1 MIRSIFFIIIA
12 GAAVLAAVWLA
23 ERPGAFAID
32 WLGWHIEMP
41 VPMLLAAIAM
51 IVIAAALLYRGWRW
65 LTAIPGELA
74 GWRRES
80 KREKGY
86 RALTQGMVAV
96 AAGDPAEAQ
105 KQARR
110 ADVLLNEPP
119 LTMLLSAQAAQLN
132 GDEAAARRYFD
143 AMLERPETAFLGL
156 RGLLMQAQRDGD
168 EGEALRLAARAR
180 KLQPRTP
187 WVLRTLFDLQLQESQ
202 WRPALATLEDAAKR
216 GVLDSSEA
224 KRLHTIV
231 LLGCSQEAEGLGDSN
246 TALDFAKK
254 AQRHAPD
261 DLAVT
266 LRYAQLLATAG
277 KTRAVEKLA
286 REAWGQTPHPE
297 LARLY
302 PEAGGEV
309 APLAAIKRLEK
320 LVTAHQNH
328 AETHIALARAYLNA
342 EIWGAAR
349 SHLEAA
355 CEDDPPARV
364 CRMMAELEERENPG
378 QNGESG
384 GDMAAMRRWLM
395 RASIAAPDPA
405 WICSG
410 CGAQSAGWH
419 LRCARC
425 DELGTLEWRA
435 QERVQALTSDMNS
448 DVNSESGTGSDYTA
462 HSAPALVAAPAAVL
476 ETASGA
482 PIDGP
487 PPIPPRL
494 GGADKA

>member
-1 MIRSIFFIIIA
+1 
-12 GAAVLAAVWLA
+12 
-23 ERPGAFAID
+23 
-32 WLGWHIEMP
+32 
-41 VPMLLAAIAM
+41 
-51 IVIAAALLYRGWRW
+51 
-65 LTAIPGELA
+65 
-74 GWRRES
+74 
-80 KREKGY
+80 
-86 RALTQGMVAV
+86 MVAV
-96 AAGDPAEAQ
+96 AAGDAQEAQ

-110 ADVLLNEPP
+110 ADMLLSEPP

-132 GDEAAARRYFD
+132 GDEAAARRYFE

-187 WVLRTLFDLQLQESQ
+187 WVLRTLFDLQLKEGQ

-216 GVLDSSEA
+216 GGLESGEA
-224 KRLHTIV
+224 KRLRTII
-231 LLGCSQEAEGLGDSN
+231 LLGCSQEAEGLDDEN
-246 TALDFAKK
+246 NALDFAKK

-261 DLAVT
+261 NLAAT
-266 LRYAQLLATAG
+266 LRYTQLLAAAG
-277 KTRAVEKLA
+277 KTGAVEKLA
-286 REAWGQTPHPE
+286 REAWGRNPHPE

-302 PEAGGEV
+302 LEADGEIP
-309 APLAAIKRLEK
+309 PLAAIKRLEK
-320 LVTAHQNH
+320 LVAANQSH
-328 AETHIALARAYLNA
+328 AETHIVLARAHLNA

-355 CEDDPPARV
+355 CGDDPPARV

-384 GDMAAMRRWLM
+384 GDMAAVRRWLM

-410 CGAQSAGWH
+410 CGAQSAGWA

-435 QERVQALTSDMNS
+435 QERVQALNS
-448 DVNSESGTGSDYTA
+448 DVNSDTGARSATTEHDA
-462 HSAPALVAAPAAVL
+462 HSAPTLVAAPAAVL
-476 ETASGA
+476 ETASGV

-494 GGADKA
+494 DGADKG

>member
-1 MIRSIFFIIIA
+1 MIRSIFFIVIA
-12 GAAVLAAVWLA
+12 GAAVLGAVWLA
-23 ERPGAFAID
+23 ERPGEFAID
-32 WLGWHIEMP
+32 WLGWHVAMP
-41 VPMLLAAIAM
+41 VPMLIAAIAI

-96 AAGDPAEAQ
+96 AAGDAQEAQ

-132 GDEAAARRYFD
+132 GDEAAARRYFE
-143 AMLERPETAFLGL
+143 AMLERPDTAFLGL

-187 WVLRTLFDLQLQESQ
+187 WVLRTLFDLQLKEGQ

-216 GVLDSSEA
+216 GGLESGEA
-224 KRLHTIV
+224 KRLRTIV
-231 LLGCSQEAEGLGDSN
+231 LLGCSQEAEGQGDPSN
-246 TALDFAKK
+246 ALDFAKK
-254 AQRHAPD
+254 AQHHAPD
-261 DLAVT
+261 DLAAT
-266 LRYAQLLATAG
+266 LRYAQLLATGG
-277 KTRAVEKLA
+277 KTRAVEKLV
-286 REAWGQTPHPE
+286 RVAWGQSPHPE

-302 PEAGGEV
+302 LEAGGEV

-320 LVTAHQNH
+320 LVTANQGH
-328 AETHIALARAYLNA
+328 AESQIALARAYLNA

-355 CEDDPPARV
+355 CGDDPPARV
-364 CRMMAELEERENPG
+364 CRMMAELEECQDTG
-378 QNGESG
+378 HGGDQG
-384 GDMAAMRRWLM
+384 GDMAAVRRWLM
-395 RASIAAPDPA
+395 RASIATPDPA

-410 CGAQSAGWH
+410 CGAQSAGWA

-425 DELGTLEWRA
+425 DALGTMEWRT
-435 QERVQALTSDMNS
+435 QERVQALNS
-448 DVNSESGTGSDYTA
+448 DVRVENA
-462 HSAPALVAAPAAVL
+462 AQAAPTLVAAPTAVL
-476 ETASGA
+476 ETASGT

-487 PPIPPRL
+487 PAIPPRL

>member
-1 MIRSIFFIIIA
+1 MIRTLFFIVIA
-12 GAAVLAAVWLA
+12 GAAILGAVWLA
-23 ERPGAFAID
+23 ERPGAFVID

-51 IVIAAALLYRGWRW
+51 VVIVAALLYRGWRW

-80 KREKGY
+80 KRGKGY

-132 GDEAAARRYFD
+132 GDEAAARRYFE

-216 GVLDSSEA
+216 GALESGEA
-224 KRLHTIV
+224 KRLRIIV
-231 LLGCSQEAEGLGDSN
+231 LLGCSQEAEGLGDAN
-246 TALDFAKK
+246 NALDFAKK
-254 AQRHAPD
+254 AQHNAPD
-261 DLAVT
+261 DLAAT
-266 LRYAQLLATAG
+266 LRYAQLLAAAG

-286 REAWGQTPHPE
+286 REAWDRNPHPE
-297 LARLY
+297 LVRLY
-302 PEAGGEV
+302 LEAGGKL
-309 APLAAIKRLEK
+309 APLAAIKRLDK
-320 LVTAHQNH
+320 LVAANRGH
-328 AETHIALARAYLNA
+328 AESHIALARAHLNA

-364 CRMMAELEERENPG
+364 CRMMAELEERENSG
-378 QNGESG
+378 QTGESG
-384 GDMAAMRRWLM
+384 GDMAAVRRWLM

-410 CGAQSAGWH
+410 CGAQSAGWN

-435 QERVQALTSDMNS
+435 QERGQALTS
-448 DVNSESGTGSDYTA
+448 DVNSESVPGSNDDA
-462 HSAPALVAAPAAVL
+462 HAAPTLVAAAVL
-476 ETASGA
+476 ETSAVPGAAGGA